1 MRASLGLISR
11 ALAVIF
17 LFNYGEK
24 PRTREIRERD
34 QTTKRTRTCTDLRFN
49 GNVFPYRPGR

>member
-34 QTTKRTRTCTDLRFN
+34 QTTKEDAYLH
-49 GNVFPYRPGR
+49 